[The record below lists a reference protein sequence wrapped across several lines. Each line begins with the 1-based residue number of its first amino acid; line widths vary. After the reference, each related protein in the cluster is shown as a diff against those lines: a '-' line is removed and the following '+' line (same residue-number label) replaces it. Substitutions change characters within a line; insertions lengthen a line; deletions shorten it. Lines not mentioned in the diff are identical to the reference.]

1 MKKEH
6 LEAERDGKGS
16 GGGLWAMA
24 CKEREG
30 TSRGVPSFE
39 DTLQTTFFD

>member
-16 GGGLWAMA
+16 GRVSVGHDMQRAGGN
-24 CKEREG
+24 KQG
-30 TSRGVPSFE
+30 G
-39 DTLQTTFFD
+39 TFF